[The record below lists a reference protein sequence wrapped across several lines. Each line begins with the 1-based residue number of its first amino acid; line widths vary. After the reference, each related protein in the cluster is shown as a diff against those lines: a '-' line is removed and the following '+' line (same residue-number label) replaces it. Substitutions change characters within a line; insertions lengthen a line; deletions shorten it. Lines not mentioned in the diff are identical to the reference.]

1 MIAPTTQPE
10 RDRTEG
16 ERRKRAELAT
26 LEARRRVFVNRGRR
40 ALLEALLERG
50 VADADDVRR
59 AVELP
64 EGVNPVCLGSV
75 PGLLARAGIIERA
88 GFTCTNRAA
97 AHARPVTR
105 WRLADRLGALAWLE
119 ANPDTPDPAPAAA
132 EGGRGV

>member
-1 MIAPTTQPE
+1 MIAPTTPTDE
-10 RDRTEG
+10 AGRTEG

-26 LEARRRVFVNRGRR
+26 LEARRRV
-40 ALLEALLERG
+40 
-50 VADADDVRR
+50 
-59 AVELP
+59 VELP

-119 ANPDTPDPAPAAA
+119 ANPDAPDPAPAAA
-132 EGGRGV
+132 EGEGGV